1 MEFLLAAAAEI
12 IKFESAILVV
22 VLVGLIVLAKMVSD
36 LRAEVSR
43 LRGPAS
49 AAPAPRQEAASQS
62 ASPASPASEAIEPDV
77 FAAIVSA
84 VHFTLGE
91 NHHVVSISPAES
103 MMWSREGRRSIF
115 GSHSVR

>member
-1 MEFLLAAAAEI
+1 MEFLFAAAAEI

-43 LRGPAS
+43 LRGPAA
-49 AAPAPRQEAASQS
+49 AAPAAPQAAAPQ
-62 ASPASPASEAIEPDV
+62 AGPPASEAIPPDV

-84 VHFTLGE
+84 IHFTLGE

>member
-36 LRAEVSR
+36 LRAEVNR

-49 AAPAPRQEAASQS
+49 AAPAPRQEATSQ
-62 ASPASPASEAIEPDV
+62 AASPASEAIEPDV

-84 VHFTLGE
+84 IHFTLGE

>member
-36 LRAEVSR
+36 LRAEVKR
-43 LRGPAS
+43 LGGPA
-49 AAPAPRQEAASQS
+49 AAAPRQEAASR
-62 ASPASPASEAIEPDV
+62 AASPASEAIEPDV

-84 VHFTLGE
+84 IHFTLGE
-91 NHHVVSISPAES
+91 NHHVVSISPVES

>member
-1 MEFLLAAAAEI
+1 MDLLFAAAAEI
-12 IKFESAILVV
+12 IRFESAILVV
-22 VLVGLIVLAKMVSD
+22 VLVGLLILAKMVSD
-36 LRAEVSR
+36 LRAEVKL

-49 AAPAPRQEAASQS
+49 PAPSASASSLAAP
-62 ASPASPASEAIEPDV
+62 SPAAGQAGEPIPPDV

-84 VHFTLGE
+84 IHFTLGE
-91 NHHVVSISPAES
+91 NHHVVSISPVES

>member
-36 LRAEVSR
+36 LRAEVKQ
-43 LRGPAS
+43 LRGPTA
-49 AAPAPRQEAASQS
+49 AAPAKPPGSTSQ
-62 ASPASPASEAIEPDV
+62 AASPASEAIEPDV

-84 VHFTLGE
+84 IHFTLGE
-91 NHHVVSISPAES
+91 NHHVVSISPVES

>member
-62 ASPASPASEAIEPDV
+62 ASPASEAIEPDV